1 MTEEKSKTENRR
13 DLFGRFSKRCLGH
26 DLRHQRELPVKDNPV
41 IILEMTRQAGTA
53 ESPKFPTGW
62 EVNPPQ
68 SGNLLNS

>member
-53 ESPKFPTGW
+53 
-62 EVNPPQ
+62 
-68 SGNLLNS
+68 